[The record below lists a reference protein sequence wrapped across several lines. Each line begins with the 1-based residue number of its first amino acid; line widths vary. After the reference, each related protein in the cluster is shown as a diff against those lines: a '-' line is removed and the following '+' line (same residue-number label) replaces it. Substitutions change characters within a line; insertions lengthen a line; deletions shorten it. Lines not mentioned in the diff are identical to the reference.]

1 MKKLLDFFKR
11 NWFIFTLI
19 FIGIIL
25 FCLSVLTVYCLL
37 AACVV
42 FSIVTFYFARKLQNK
57 YNQIIDQDPN
67 EDYFD
72 ATKLDYDE
80 EVYYIGTSSP
90 KKNISKSF
98 FGKLS
103 TKAPCV
109 ALYFLAVALLTLP
122 LFTIIRGLLF

>member
-1 MKKLLDFFKR
+1 MKKFLDYLKR

-19 FIGIIL
+19 TIGIIL
-25 FCLSVLTVYCLL
+25 FCLGVVTVYCLL

-42 FSIVTFYFARKLQNK
+42 FSIVTFHFANKLRSK
-57 YNQIIDQDPN
+57 YNQIIEYDPS

-80 EVYYIGTSSP
+80 EIYYIGSSTP
-90 KKNISKSF
+90 KKTVSKSF

-103 TKAPCV
+103 TKTPCI
-109 ALYFLAVALLTLP
+109 ALYILAVALLTLP
-122 LFTIIRGLLF
+122 VFTIIRGLLF